1 MPSSTLFRDYLEMVS
16 YNNSITTKARVFQS
30 YVKSL
35 GGTSDIV
42 AHEKTAPTYTLPN
55 RGPVADRVNS
65 KNFKYSPLMR
75 NTYGLSPRRITE
87 KLQRDRD

>member
-16 YNNSITTKARVFQS
+16 YNQPITTKARFWQS
-30 YVKSL
+30 YVNSL
-35 GGTSDIV
+35 AGTSDII

-55 RGPVADRVNS
+55 RGPVADRVS
-65 KNFKYSPLMR
+65 AKNFKYSPLMR
-75 NTYGLSPRRITE
+75 NTYGLSPRRITA